1 MSSSSP
7 AIANENG
14 SWSVTVI
21 NATGRVQRF
30 ECATEEQAKNF
41 ASLFLAPERRH
52 AARPSDDKRS
62 ARWRGWLQRLAIAR

>member
-21 NATGRVQRF
+21 NAGGRTQRY
-30 ECATEEQAKNF
+30 ECATEEQAQTF
-41 ASLFLAPERRH
+41 ASLFLAPDRRH
-52 AARPSDDKRS
+52 AAKRSDDKRS
-62 ARWRGWLQRLAIAR
+62 PRWRGWLQRLAIAR